1 MSARTEENRFLG
13 TALGLAAAAFV
24 LYMGAASVRDFWSP
38 DEPDFAEAVRE
49 MKERGSFLLPYQNGV
64 PYSEKPILF
73 YWAVAA
79 TLPLGGGDVDPVAA
93 RVPSALGAAGLVFGA
108 AAVAGRRGGRREAAL
123 AGAMTAT
130 ASIVFWQGQFLQID
144 AMFSALVFAALCAQ
158 LMVEEDRVR
167 PERWVWAFHIL
178 LPLAVLTKGPL
189 ALVLTG
195 LVALVRAVWKRS
207 LSPILDLAP
216 IRGAAIFVAIVVPW
230 YVLASRAGGPAYTY
244 DLIVNQ
250 NWNRFFTAFD
260 HIQPWWFYLESIWG
274 DFSPWTVLAI
284 AAPFVL
290 AASGLFAARPE
301 LLFSMQVVGAVFIF
315 LSSSESK
322 QGKYLLVVYPFAAV
336 LAAAAVVALER
347 RGRTGLRWVRRYL
360 LLCAAVVF
368 GAGAALVPVAV
379 RRAPAFRELAPLIAI
394 PLVLGGAGTAIVLFR
409 RRKEAAPA
417 VLALAAG
424 LGATEACAALA
435 IFPAIDSL
443 KTGRPF
449 YERIAPV
456 VRGDRPLAYFGGT
469 YRCYPI
475 LVLRRRTEHF
485 RKEADLAAW
494 LQRTPAG
501 YVLADES
508 ESRSW
513 TDPLLKGL
521 KVVDRQPVGGD
532 TAQLLSR

>member
-1 MSARTEENRFLG
+1 MNARAEENRFLG
-13 TALGLAAAAFV
+13 TALGLAAAAFA

-79 TLPLGGGDVDPVAA
+79 TLPLSGGDVQPAA
-93 RVPSALGAAGLVFGA
+93 TRLPSALGAAALVFGA
-108 AAVAGRRGGRREAAL
+108 AAMAGLRGGRREALL
-123 AGAMTAT
+123 AGAMTAV
-130 ASIVFWQGQFLQID
+130 APIVFWQGQFLQTD
-144 AMFSALVFAALCAQ
+144 AMFSALVFAALCAEF
-158 LMVEEDRVR
+158 MVEEDRVR
-167 PERWVWAFHIL
+167 SERWVWAFHLL

-189 ALVLTG
+189 AIVLTG
-195 LVALVRAVWKRS
+195 LVAVVRAVWKRS

-216 IRGAAIFVAIVVPW
+216 LRGAAVFAAVVVPW

-260 HIQPWWFYLESIWG
+260 HIQPWWFYCESIWG

-290 AASGLFAARPE
+290 AARGLFSTRLE
-301 LLFSMQVVGAVFIF
+301 LLFSVQVVGATFLF

-322 QGKYLLVVYPFAAV
+322 QGKYLLVAYPFAAV
-336 LAAAAVVALER
+336 LASAAIVALER
-347 RGRTGLRWVRRYL
+347 EGRAGLRWVRRYL
-360 LLCAAVVF
+360 LLSAAVVF
-368 GAGAALVPVAV
+368 GAGIALVPVAA
-379 RRAPAFRELAPLIAI
+379 RKAPAYRNLAPLVAL
-394 PLVLGGAGTAIVLFR
+394 PLVVAGAGTAVVLFR

-424 LGATEACAALA
+424 LAAAEACAALA
-435 IFPAIDSL
+435 VFPAIDSL

-449 YERIAPV
+449 YQRIAPLV
-456 VRGDRPLAYFGGT
+456 GGTGPLAYFGGT

-485 RKEADLAAW
+485 QKEADLAAW
-494 LQRTPAG
+494 LRRTPSG

-508 ESRSW
+508 ESRNW

-532 TAQLLSR
+532 VAQLFSR